1 MHFNHL
7 LFEIQD
13 EVAWV
18 SLHRPEK
25 LNALNR
31 ALLEELHQLFSELR
45 NQEKVRVIV
54 LTGSGEKAFVAGA
67 DISEFASFNSEEG
80 RALAQKGQEEVF
92 DFIAKMNIPV
102 IAAINGYALGGG
114 LELALACH
122 IRIATTTARLGL
134 PEASLGLIPGYGG
147 TQRLAQIIGRG
158 RATEMILS
166 CRMLGA
172 EEALGYGLV
181 SQVVAPE
188 NLMAT
193 AAEWAERLLK
203 NAPQAQA
210 QAIKAI
216 DANYTTP
223 ASGFKVEQKLFGDCF
238 DTADFKEGTSA
249 FLEKRKA
256 DFSRE

>member
-1 MHFNHL
+1 MDYNHL
-7 LFEIQD
+7 LLEIQD

-31 ALLEELHQLFSELR
+31 DLLSALHELFTALRSE
-45 NQEKVRVIV
+45 EKVRVIV

-67 DISEFASFNSEEG
+67 DISEFASFSSQEG
-80 RALAQKGQEEVF
+80 QALAQKGQEEVF
-92 DFIAKMNIPV
+92 DVIANMNKPV

-122 IRIATTTARLGL
+122 IRITTTTARLGL

-172 EEALGYGLV
+172 EEALGFGLV
-181 SQVVAPE
+181 SQVVPADT
-188 NLMAT
+188 LMAT

-203 NAPQAQA
+203 NAPHAQE

-216 DANYTTP
+216 AANYSTP
-223 ASGFKVEQKLFGDCF
+223 EIGFSTEQKLFGECF
-238 DTADFKEGTSA
+238 DTSDFKEGTTA
-249 FLEKRKA
+249 FLEKRTA
-256 DFSRE
+256 DFSR

>member
-1 MHFNHL
+1 MEYNNL
-7 LFEIQD
+7 LLEVVE

-31 ALLEELHQLFSELR
+31 ALLSELHQLFSALQQ
-45 NQEKVRVIV
+45 NDQVRVIV

-67 DISEFASFNSEEG
+67 DISEFAAFSSEEG
-80 RALAQKGQEEVF
+80 QALAQEGQEKVF
-92 DFIAKMNIPV
+92 DRIAKMNKPV
-102 IAAINGYALGGG
+102 LAAINGYALGGG

-122 IRIATTTARLGL
+122 IRIASTSARLGL

-172 EEALGYGLV
+172 KEALGFGLV
-181 SQVVAPE
+181 SQVVASDD
-188 NLMAT
+188 LMAT

-203 NAPQAQA
+203 NAPNALE

-216 DANYTTP
+216 DANYSNP
-223 ASGFKVEQKLFGDCF
+223 NEGFGIEQRLFGECF
-238 DTADFKEGTSA
+238 DTDDFKEGTSA

-256 DFSRE
+256 DFSR

>member
-1 MHFNHL
+1 MSYNHL
-7 LFEIQD
+7 LLEIQD

-31 ALLEELHQLFSELR
+31 ALLSELHQLFSALR
-45 NQEKVRVIV
+45 QEEKVRVIV

-67 DISEFASFNSEEG
+67 DISEFASFSSEEG

-92 DFIAKMNIPV
+92 DVIAHMNKPV

-122 IRIATTTARLGL
+122 IRIASTSARLGL

-158 RATEMILS
+158 RATELILS

-172 EEALGYGLV
+172 EEALGFGLV
-181 SQVVAPE
+181 SQIVTTE

-203 NAPQAQA
+203 NAPNALSQAL
-210 QAIKAI
+210 KAI
-216 DANYTTP
+216 EANYRTP
-223 ASGFKVEQKLFGDCF
+223 EVGYALEQKLFGECF
-238 DTADFKEGTSA
+238 DTPDFKEGTTA

-256 DFSRE
+256 DFSR